1 MNNNYIKNEHNNYI
15 IETQLTKK
23 LITLLDPIQQ
33 IMQKIIIYINDDKN
47 NIIPN
52 IFRIKKIKLKLLIT
66 RIITWEQKK
75 ILIIKY
81 NTILK

>member
-52 IFRIKKIKLKLLIT
+52 IFRIKKIKLKLLI
-66 RIITWEQKK
+66 IS
-75 ILIIKY
+75 
-81 NTILK
+81 

>member
-33 IMQKIIIYINDDKN
+33 TTQKIIIYINDDKN